1 MRKLLLIAAVMFS
14 LGSMAQ
20 KPLNSL
26 KNVNFSTKAMKMNR
40 PTENMHTRLFGKAA
54 KAQAKAPDGTPKTF
68 YLDFLNSC
76 YGMETIFGISALPEY
91 HKATDIIYGDNNKV
105 YIKNMMCPNSI
116 GGYLEGSINGNTI
129 TLTKGQTVGNIQGY
143 DVFMY
148 KGIMDQS
155 GNITPDTNSDYQLTI
170 DPKSGII
177 SNSEDILCL
186 YIEYNS
192 SLTTYTYCASL
203 TFYPEDLFPAA
214 EQHEYTYDYSG
225 LDSNNNEV
233 TKTDVKSTIEVV
245 NLGEISYIK
254 GLMPESYEDSWMLV
268 ENVDDSLKLSLPQ
281 NVEEDLTTAF
291 TQGNYLYF
299 GTRKFVYDASS
310 NCYILNDYGIS
321 DMFMYQNNPYITEY
335 YTNLRI
341 KATTTGINKVESSD
355 ADVVSTQYFDISG
368 RRINSAQKGI
378 NVKVMKYSDGTTKTV
393 KVIK

>member
-1 MRKLLLIAAVMFS
+1 MRKILLIAAVLFS

-20 KPLNSL
+20 KPLNSF
-26 KNVNFSTKAMKMNR
+26 KNLDFSTKAMKMNI
-40 PTENMHTRLFGKAA
+40 PTENMHTGLLGKAA
-54 KAQAKAPDGTPKTF
+54 KAQTKAPDGTPKTF

-91 HKATDIIYGDNNKV
+91 HKAIDIIYGDNNKV

-214 EQHEYTYDYSG
+214 EQHEYIYDYSG
-225 LDSNNNEV
+225 LDSNNMEV
-233 TKTDVKSTIEVV
+233 TKTDAKSTIEVI
-245 NLGEISYIK
+245 NLGEVSYIK
-254 GLMPESYEDSWMLV
+254 GLMPEKYEDAWMLV
-268 ENVDDSLKLSLPQ
+268 ENIDDSLKLSLPQ

-299 GTRKFVYDASS
+299 GTKNFVYDSS
-310 NCYILNDYGIS
+310 SDSYILNDYGLS
-321 DMFMYQNNPYITEY
+321 DVYTYQNGTYITEE

-341 KATTTGINKVESSD
+341 KATTTGINKVEVND
-355 ADVVSTQYFDISG
+355 ADVVSTEYFDLSG
-368 RRINSAQKGI
+368 RRISNAQKGI
-378 NVKVMKYSDGTTKTV
+378 NVKVMKFSDGTTKTV

>member
-76 YGMETIFGISALPEY
+76 YGTETIFGINALPEY
-91 HKATDIIYGDNNKV
+91 HRATDIIYGDNNKV

-116 GGYLEGSINGNTI
+116 GGYLEGSIDGNTI
-129 TLTKGQTVGNIQGY
+129 TLTKGQIVSNIQGY
-143 DVFMY
+143 DILMY

-155 GNITPDTNSDYQLTI
+155 GNVTPDTDSDYQLTI
-170 DPKSGII
+170 DPESGII

-186 YIEYNS
+186 CMDYNS
-192 SLTTYTYCASL
+192 SLMTYTYCASL
-203 TFYPEDLFPAA
+203 TFCPENLFPAA

-281 NVEEDLTTAF
+281 NVEEDITTAF

-321 DMFMYQNNPYITEY
+321 DMFMYQNNPYITED

-341 KATTTGINKVESSD
+341 KATTTGINKVESSN

>member
-1 MRKLLLIAAVMFS
+1 MFS

-76 YGMETIFGISALPEY
+76 YGTETIFGINALPEY
-91 HKATDIIYGDNNKV
+91 HRATDIIYGDNNKV

-116 GGYLEGSINGNTI
+116 GGYLEGSIDGNTI
-129 TLTKGQTVGNIQGY
+129 TLTKGQIVSNIQGY
-143 DVFMY
+143 DILMY

-155 GNITPDTNSDYQLTI
+155 GNVTPDTDSDYQLTI
-170 DPKSGII
+170 DPESGII

-186 YIEYNS
+186 CMDYNS
-192 SLTTYTYCASL
+192 SLMTYTYCASL
-203 TFYPEDLFPAA
+203 TFYPENLFPAA

-281 NVEEDLTTAF
+281 NVEEDITTAF
-291 TQGNYLYF
+291 SQGNYLYF
-299 GTRKFVYDASS
+299 GTKKFVYDASS

-321 DMFMYQNNPYITEY
+321 DMFMYQNNPYITED